1 MSLPVTLALA
11 TLPYL
16 VIVVGMLAVEVAL
29 LLLLLPRGTELPT
42 LAFGILVLTALIGSA
57 GALLGVFWA
66 VLYPNLN
73 SLTIVFEALGISM
86 GFPPGLWMISII
98 ALRDRRIDRNSFW
111 WPAMLAAVATLG
123 EILMGLVFV
132 AAGGPLGSPGAVAA
146 ATLVS
151 PWYLWSSAVAML
163 AILAWI
169 RMDTGRRVVLIG
181 LAVSGFAAPWVMS
194 DPSVGAALM
203 TGAMAVTFAAIYWAA
218 IRRPSPSSAFAEL
231 LRGTIV
237 AYVAMA
243 GAGVAVAWTAGSV
256 GALVVFGGVMTAVM
270 VGELRYLLS
279 DGLGS
284 PPAYAGTVAAPTE
297 LSGAIATPRTG
308 GERLGGRARI
318 PARSRGAARP
328 TFK

>member
-1 MSLPVTLALA
+1 VSLPVTLALA

-29 LLLLLPRGTELPT
+29 LLLLLPRGTEPPT

-98 ALRDRRIDRNSFW
+98 ALRDRRIARNSIW
-111 WPAMLAAVATLG
+111 WPAMLAVVATLG
-123 EILMGLVFV
+123 EVLMGLVFV
-132 AAGGPLGSPGAVAA
+132 AAGGPPGSPASAAA

-151 PWYLWSSAVAML
+151 PWYLWSSAAAML
-163 AILAWI
+163 AILGWI
-169 RMDTGRRVVLIG
+169 RMDGGRRVVLIG
-181 LAVSGFAAPWVMS
+181 LAMSAFAAPWVSS

-218 IRRPSPSSAFAEL
+218 IRRAHPSSTFASL
-231 LRGTIV
+231 LQGAIV

-243 GAGVAVAWTAGSV
+243 SAGVAVALTGGSV
-256 GALVVFGGVMTAVM
+256 DALIVFGGVMTAVM
-270 VGELRYLLS
+270 VGELRYLLAE
-279 DGLGS
+279 GLDAAPS
-284 PPAYAGTVAAPTE
+284 YAGAVAARAE
-297 LSGAIATPRTG
+297 LPGAVVSP
-308 GERLGGRARI
+308 
-318 PARSRGAARP
+318 
-328 TFK
+328 